1 MIGSGALV
9 FSNLILRYTYSL
21 MRKVLIITGSVL
33 LALLIILTSISYV
46 LVQKSF
52 TRIDGTVSL
61 QGITSEVQV
70 YRDSWGVPHIYA
82 QNEGDLFFAQG
93 YVQAQDRLW
102 QMELHRRT
110 AGGTL
115 SEIFGEST
123 LDMDKFSRAVG
134 LRRIAV
140 ASCSAMDKTTLGV
153 LDAYCNGVNA
163 FLKANGD
170 NLPVE
175 FSILGFKPAPWVPAD
190 SMSVAELIAWDL
202 GKNWEVEL
210 LRGRLVQ
217 KIGAE
222 KAGQL
227 LAPYPDTSPLIVPP
241 ELLAS
246 PLGTPVAIGLQGD
259 SDCVGSNNWVIDG
272 EKSATGKPLLA
283 NDPHLSVM
291 MPSIWYETGLH
302 ANGFDATGVSLPGC
316 PLVIIGR
323 NKDISWGITNLPADV
338 QDLFIEKINPANAL
352 QYEYKGRWRDIQVVD
367 EPIRV
372 RGHGEP
378 EDLKIRMT
386 VHGPLLDNV
395 IRGLEQPLAMQWAG
409 NCRSRLLYSAYMLD
423 KSRNWD
429 EFHQALSYWDAPSQN
444 IVYADK
450 DGNIGYQATGLIPIR
465 GKGQGMVPSPGWTGE
480 YDWTGYIPYEDLP
493 SVLNPS
499 THFIATANNKVVS
512 DNYSYFMGYDWTPPF
527 RAQRITDM
535 INAKDKLSVQDFEAM
550 HADVFDIPAQMLTPY
565 MTGISPVDSR
575 EKQALEILKKWDFND
590 RADAAGPA
598 IFHVFYV
605 KMLKNTLQDKLGDK
619 LFNDYAKAMGGSGDV
634 HTVFMIGII
643 KDNANIW
650 FDDTRT
656 AVKETR
662 DDLLGRSFSE
672 AVAELS
678 GKFGADPAKWQ
689 WGALHQTAFSHV
701 LGRVPGLDPIFS
713 RGPVPTGGSRYT
725 VNVAAFDYNNPYG
738 VVAIPS
744 YRQIIDWSN
753 PDKSLAMH
761 STGQSG
767 LVFSKHYDDMI
778 SSWLKV
784 QYHTMLF
791 NKIDVEA
798 DKQALLVLSPANN

>member
-1 MIGSGALV
+1 
-9 FSNLILRYTYSL
+9 
-21 MRKVLIITGSVL
+21 MRKILIITGSVIL
-33 LALLIILTSISYV
+33 VLLIILTSVSYV

-52 TRIDGTVSL
+52 TPLDGTVRL
-61 QGITSEVQV
+61 QGITSEVQI

-82 QNEGDLFFAQG
+82 QNEADLFFAQG

-102 QMELHRRT
+102 QMELHRRM

-123 LDMDKFSRAVG
+123 LAVDKFSRATG
-134 LRRIAV
+134 LMRIAV
-140 ASCSAMDKTTLGV
+140 VSCSAMDKTTLGV
-153 LDAYCNGVNA
+153 LDSYCSGVNA

-175 FSILGFKPAPWVPAD
+175 FSLLGFKPAPWVPAD
-190 SMSVAELIAWDL
+190 SLSVSELIAWGL

-227 LAPYPDTSPLIVPP
+227 LAPYPDTKPLIVPP
-241 ELLAS
+241 ELLVS
-246 PLGTPVAIGLQGD
+246 PLGTPVAVGLHGN
-259 SDCVGSNNWVIDG
+259 SDIVGSNNWVIDG
-272 EKSATGKPLLA
+272 EKSMTGKPLLA

-291 MPSIWYETGLH
+291 MPSIWHETGLH
-302 ANGFDATGVSLPGC
+302 AGGFDVTGVSLPGC

-323 NKDISWGITNLPADV
+323 NKDISWGVTNLPADT
-338 QDLFIEKINPANAL
+338 QDLFIEKINPANPL
-352 QYEYKGRWRDIQVVD
+352 QYEHKGQWKDMQVVD
-367 EPIRV
+367 ELIKV
-372 RGHGEP
+372 RGHSAP
-378 EDLKIRMT
+378 EEVKIRLT
-386 VHGPLLDNV
+386 VHGPIMDNV
-395 IRGLEQPLAMQWAG
+395 IKGLEQPLAMQWAG
-409 NCRSRLLYSAYMLD
+409 NCRSQLLESAYMLD

-429 EFHQALSYWDAPSQN
+429 EFHHALRYWDAPSQN
-444 IVYADK
+444 IVYADNK
-450 DGNIGYQATGLIPIR
+450 GNIGYQATGLLPIR
-465 GKGQGMVPSPGWTGE
+465 GKGWGMVPAPGWTGE

-512 DNYSYFMGYDWTPPF
+512 DNYSYFMGYDWSPPY
-527 RAQRITDM
+527 RAQRITGLLT
-535 INAKDKLSVQDFEAM
+535 AKEKLSVQDFQAM
-550 HADVFDIPAQMLTPY
+550 HADVFDIPAQILVPY

-575 EKQALEILKKWDFND
+575 EEQALDILKKWDFND
-590 RADAAGPA
+590 RSDAAGPA

-605 KMLKNTLQDKLGDK
+605 KMLKNTLQEKLGDK

-643 KDNANIW
+643 KDNTNSW

-656 AVKETR
+656 VENETR
-662 DDLLGRSFSE
+662 DTLLAKSFSE
-672 AVAELS
+672 AVAELGANS
-678 GKFGADPAKWQ
+678 GAEPSQWKW
-689 WGALHQTAFSHV
+689 GLIHYTEFSHP
-701 LGRVPGLDPIFS
+701 LARVPGLSAIFS
-713 RGPVPTGGSRYT
+713 RGPVPTPGSRYT

-791 NKIDVEA
+791 NKTDVQA
-798 DKQALLVLSPANN
+798 DRQSLLMLVPASD